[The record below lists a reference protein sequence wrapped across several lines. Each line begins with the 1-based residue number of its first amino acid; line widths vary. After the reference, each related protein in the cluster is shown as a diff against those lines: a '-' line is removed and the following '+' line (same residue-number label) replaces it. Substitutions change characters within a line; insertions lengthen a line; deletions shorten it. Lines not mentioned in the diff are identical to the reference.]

1 MKKQFSILTIIVLL
15 STSHVFAGFTLTGS
29 TITQSG
35 TDSNLSGLTSVPGV
49 TTQIING
56 QTLYFVGNNNMI
68 ITGNLTIN
76 PLTEQLVFGSGAPFR
91 TLSMGSGSLT
101 IGANR
106 IVNGSKLST
115 DNVAIS
121 FNNPNGS
128 TYDPALA
135 DMSFTGGTFT
145 WNEGKILLGSMI
157 IFGNG
162 NFQGS
167 SNNII
172 LDIKEGTTFED
183 RGIIAAGGDIQ
194 LQIAVPNGS
203 IDGLKVIG
211 NGGGILVSLGL
222 ASGETY
228 SNPYKFIL
236 EGVFGIS
243 NQSGVTGQFVDIR
256 DYSSSSNSAD
266 INLFAERQIRATN
279 LEAGSGTIVIEHNT
293 ADVHAAG
300 LIEGRKE
307 VELMLKETEVN
318 GSATIADAIYY
329 IQDYNNGDR
338 RNGYGYN
345 YTTDRTY
352 LGTTNASGRTGVVD
366 VLTFAVVKT
375 AYTNIRQDDV
385 GVNKKDRRSKY
396 DDTRDAFDIH
406 FLSYGHNYRVTE
418 QQLKG
423 VGVLE
428 VDVELAQDAN
438 ITESN
443 RATVDGYATI
453 DNLDQL
459 YDRAKSW
466 KVTTTNIEFPSINK
480 LLLSAAGTVL
490 NTGDYDLILDDTAGS
505 VFAVDTGNQTITVKT
520 TALVAS
526 TQFSSLQS
534 SGTISFANNA
544 TLEAGYQDSTG
555 TYAYVE
561 LTGMD
566 QQDLAITAMNAGVS
580 STLLRLSNFSGT
592 YKGHVQLPSL
602 TASITAL
609 ATRDGYAPWID
620 TIPIGD
626 LVFKREVNTS
636 LSSVTGI
643 NQHVMIRLLYKLLQ
657 KTEALSHTMYNTNNP
672 VPTITVSTT
681 TTSPTNVPTIT
692 NQESMLQL
700 LYRILGKVT
709 SLREAIQEE

>member
-35 TDSNLSGLTSVPGV
+35 TDSNLSGLTSVPVV

-194 LQIAVPNGS
+194 LQIAVPNGR

-236 EGVFGIS
+236 EGVFGIT

-428 VDVELAQDAN
+428 VDVELAQDPN
-438 ITESN
+438 ITEVT
-443 RATVDGYATI
+443 RATVDGYTTI

-466 KVTTTNIEFPSINK
+466 KVTTANIEYPTIGTQPVTGD
-480 LLLSAAGTVL
+480 GTVL
-490 NTGDYDLILDDTAGS
+490 DLGNRNILIDASAGS
-505 VFAVDTGNQTITVKT
+505 AFAINTVANTITIKST
-520 TALVAS
+520 AALVA
-526 TQFSSLQS
+526 
-534 SGTISFANNA
+534 GTKFNSIR
-544 TLEAGYQDSTG
+544 TTG
-555 TYAYVE
+555 TVSTAGGASLEFGYEDATGINKYV
-561 LTGMD
+561 
-566 QQDLAITAMNAGVS
+566 A
-580 STLLRLSNFSGT
+580 LSNLSNT
-592 YKGHVQLPSL
+592 DTVL
-602 TASITAL
+602 I
-609 ATRDGYAPWID
+609 RDNILGADI
-620 TIPIGD
+620 
-626 LVFKREVNTS
+626 V
-636 LSSVTGI
+636 SVTGI
-643 NQHVMIRLLYKLLQ
+643 TGDYK
-657 KTEALSHTMYNTNNP
+657 AHFIAPADASD
-672 VPTITVSTT
+672 ITVSVTRPSHSSFT
-681 TTSPTNVPTIT
+681 ENYPETDLSFVRAINLQLTNVIAETQI
-692 NQESMLQL
+692 EMLNL
-700 LYRILGKVT
+700 VMKV
-709 SLREAIQEE
+709 LQKEEAIYRALDLTNPTLTVTNTISGATGTPTEANQLAILEILNKIFVKVIANRRKLE